1 LPSVLELA
9 RVRVRQALRAAS
21 RLVGRSRVESTGP
34 VAIGGAR
41 VELQDAED
49 AETTVVFEATPIV
62 EAREITR
69 VAVTPQHSAFIAGR
83 IACLA
88 EEAPTSQRW
97 LKFMEVHQ
105 VLPLC
110 SGWTW
115 TLGIKP
121 DGTLVRIPTEGEWS
135 ETSQEFPDRT
145 AANVA
150 LMEGA
155 ARYPE
160 LRDLIPSRPEDAEPC
175 PTCGGTGELPPP
187 IRCICGG
194 LGWLPPIRS

>member
-1 LPSVLELA
+1 LFE
-9 RVRVRQALRAAS
+9 
-21 RLVGRSRVESTGP
+21 
-34 VAIGGAR
+34 GA
-41 VELQDAED
+41 
-49 AETTVVFEATPIV
+49 PIV

-69 VAVTPQHSAFIAGR
+69 VAVTPQHSAFIAER
-83 IACLA
+83 IAHLA

-97 LKFMEVHQ
+97 LVMFMEVHK

-160 LRDLIPSRPEDAEPC
+160 LRDLIPSRPDDAEPC
-175 PTCGGTGELPPP
+175 PTCRGTGELPPP

-194 LGWLPPIRS
+194 LGWLPPIRSRADAVPKIAKKAGPQPARVGMCSGVADDLSKALQDLRDLLG